1 MRLPKNEFIGTVAW
15 LFFMINI
22 FKLPIHIFYWKSVNS
37 ESILQSFSLIP
48 ALLTGFTLGAWLV
61 TKIKDHW
68 YRKMVIGATG
78 IVALLLLFK

>member
-1 MRLPKNEFIGTVAW
+1 
-15 LFFMINI
+15 
-22 FKLPIHIFYWKSVNS
+22 VNS

-48 ALLTGFTLGAWLV
+48 ALLTGFTLGAWLA